1 MPSMRAFD
9 DNQLAAILTYI
20 RREWDNNGAPVSAS
34 TVKSIRD
41 DTANRQDAWT
51 QTELKKF

>member
-1 MPSMRAFD
+1 MRAFD

-20 RREWDNNGAPVSAS
+20 RREWDNNAAPVSAS

-41 DTANRQDAWT
+41 ATATRQDAWT
-51 QTELKKF
+51 QTELKKL